1 MIRLTSLSRSIA
13 VVACSLFAGAA
24 AVHADYTFPEFTA
37 LADDDGVLY
46 TLDTS
51 AVPSGNYGSYTVVVD
66 WSMALSPIYAVSD
79 EAEWTLAVPG
89 EPFLHAFS
97 GVSPDGAREGTA
109 RTITWT
115 GALLQTYVGGDPL
128 EFTAR
133 QNLLS
138 TAANWTNV
146 TITLHS
152 GTVPPAAPPGAFP
165 GWAIAPGTQ
174 RAYAWLEEEG
184 IIWIRFNLPA
194 VRSANCESLR
204 FESAASELEA
214 PPRTCLDTCASIYD
228 GQCQD
233 GGDGSVGNS
242 CAFGTD
248 CSDCG
253 VRNDFYR
260 GGNDSELALYTA
272 DGFLI
277 AANDDVD
284 QLGPHLGGAL
294 VFGVD
299 EGSPVQATG
308 DLAAGTYYLA
318 IAAYDVDFA
327 LSDFDAIATT
337 GISGVVALDVSYNT
351 PALDCNSNGTPD
363 VCDIRDVVSA
373 DADTNGIPD
382 ECPENAGPPPLCAN
396 PHGTPDRDG
405 DGLRDFCDPDRD
417 NDGVPNE
424 IDVCPH
430 LPLGDPVQAN
440 GAPRFDWDYN
450 CVVTLFNDYQ
460 FFTYCLQSSG
470 PGIGWLPLEC
480 QERMD
485 ADGDIDV
492 DLADF
497 AAMQRVFKSSNP

>member
-1 MIRLTSLSRSIA
+1 MTTFSRPTVTLVCS
-13 VVACSLFAGAA
+13 VVVLWVCTA
-24 AVHADYTFPEFTA
+24 AVHADYTFPEFTV
-37 LADDDGVLY
+37 LADDDGAIY

-165 GWAIAPGTQ
+165 GWAVAPGTQ
-174 RAYAWLEEEG
+174 RAYAWLEPSAVV
-184 IIWIRFNLPA
+184 WIRFTLPGVHA
-194 VRSANCESLR
+194 AGCDTLR
-204 FESAASELEA
+204 FETGASELETA
-214 PPRTCLDTCASIYD
+214 PLCSNTCSYHSNGECD
-228 GQCQD
+228 D
-233 GGDGSVGNS
+233 GGPDSYS
-242 CAFGTD
+242 DFCELGTD
-248 CSDCG
+248 CADCG
-253 VRNDFYR
+253 PRKAGFR
-260 GGNDSELALYTA
+260 SGNDSELALYNA
-272 DGFLI
+272 AGFLI
-277 AANDDVD
+277 ASNDDVD

-294 VFGVD
+294 SFGVN
-299 EGSPVQATG
+299 EGSTVESTG
-308 DLAAGTYYLA
+308 DLEAGVYYLA
-318 IAAYDVDFA
+318 VSGYDVEFA
-327 LSDFDAIATT
+327 LNNFDAIPTS
-337 GISGVVALDVSYNT
+337 GVSGVVALDVSYNT

-363 VCDIRDVVSA
+363 ACDIRDSVSA

-405 DGLRDFCDPDRD
+405 DGLRDFCDSDRD
-417 NDGVPNE
+417 NDGIPNE
-424 IDVCPH
+424 LDVCPH
-430 LPLGDPVQAN
+430 RPVDDLVQSN
-440 GAPRFDWDYN
+440 GAPRLDFDDTCALSLNDFAQFEN
-450 CVVTLFNDYQ
+450 CLRN
-460 FFTYCLQSSG
+460 SG
-470 PGIGWLPLEC
+470 SGHPSPSVDCRDI
-480 QERMD
+480 
-485 ADGDIDV
+485 ADIDLDLDV

-497 AAMQRVFKSSNP
+497 ARFQRQFGDR